1 MFLGEVRNIGGQ
13 LDNFALWGHAIL
25 RIGKLSFLLKEIVL
39 IVIKL
44 CRRWRVLKIKLR
56 RVQKNTSLTKIE
68 ILSLIGFEEDVYPS
82 QPINIASESK
92 GNQSS

>member
-1 MFLGEVRNIGGQ
+1 M
-13 LDNFALWGHAIL
+13 
-25 RIGKLSFLLKEIVL
+25 
-39 IVIKL
+39 
-44 CRRWRVLKIKLR
+44 KIKLR